1 MYKELPVPKKTEP
14 FGESE
19 IGEVDL
25 KEVERLAKEEQERM
39 KEMKQ
44 VEQQQRHFESTEKK

>member
-1 MYKELPVPKKTEP
+1 MYKELPVPKKTES

-44 VEQQQRHFESTEKK
+44 VEQQQWHFESTEKK